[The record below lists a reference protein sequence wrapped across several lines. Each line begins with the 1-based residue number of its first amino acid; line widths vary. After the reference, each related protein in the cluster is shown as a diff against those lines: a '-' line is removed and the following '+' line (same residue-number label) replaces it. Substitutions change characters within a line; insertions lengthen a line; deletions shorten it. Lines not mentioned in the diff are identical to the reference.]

1 MKNVWKIF
9 VEDVKGL
16 CTNAFALI
24 IAIALCFLP
33 ALYAWFNIYAN
44 WDPYSNTGNIK
55 IAVCSLDEGWTNK
68 DNEFINMGDNIKDNL
83 KEKDSIAWTFVDD
96 KEKTIDGVRSGE
108 YYAAL
113 VIEED
118 FTESLYNAV
127 GENFKNP
134 RITYYENQKKNAVA
148 TKITDTAVS
157 TLQTTIN
164 EQYIKAVTE
173 TIFEKSNEITKDYE
187 DKNSVEE
194 FTEKLRSINES
205 LQGYSAMVETFMSGN
220 EKVGDASANLVQN
233 LEKAD
238 GSIDSSIQNLGEAQS
253 GLASTQASYEN
264 FSTQINGSLNN
275 LNQSLNTMS
284 KTIEDSKLQD
294 NLEALGESVKTLG
307 KAAEDA
313 AEYCET
319 VKNDLEEHNPAGVND
334 SIIRQLEAAEKILH
348 SISESTGEMN
358 TSQIAA
364 STVDA
369 MKTAIVGYEG
379 QVKQVQDI
387 YNNEIYPQVNDML
400 NRMSSTLGNLAE
412 ILGNLSDTMGSM
424 SDIFAG
430 VDTTLDTLNMSLEQ
444 MKEIIDRTSNK
455 LTKILEEIDGAD
467 EEEKV
472 DIIMKLLNGNPESY
486 SEFFSQPVKVKSN
499 YIYEIKNYGSGVA
512 PFYTTLAIWVGMTI
526 LVSMVKVHAHPQT
539 VLNPSPAQLFW
550 GRYLLFFI
558 LSQIQALVIVLGD
571 IFLLKI
577 QCLYPFQF
585 WVAAAMASLAFS
597 MLIYSLTISFGDIG
611 KALAVVV
618 MVIQIAGSGGTYPI
632 DALPGFFRA
641 VYVFFPFPYAIDAM
655 RECIGGMYQNTFAI
669 CMLELLIFVVAGL
682 LIGLIIRVPF
692 IHLNHFIEKRME
704 DTKVL

>member
-233 LEKAD
+233 L
-238 GSIDSSIQNLGEAQS
+238 
-253 GLASTQASYEN
+253 
-264 FSTQINGSLNN
+264 
-275 LNQSLNTMS
+275 
-284 KTIEDSKLQD
+284 
-294 NLEALGESVKTLG
+294 
-307 KAAEDA
+307 
-313 AEYCET
+313 
-319 VKNDLEEHNPAGVND
+319 
-334 SIIRQLEAAEKILH
+334 
-348 SISESTGEMN
+348 
-358 TSQIAA
+358 
-364 STVDA
+364 
-369 MKTAIVGYEG
+369 
-379 QVKQVQDI
+379 
-387 YNNEIYPQVNDML
+387 
-400 NRMSSTLGNLAE
+400 
-412 ILGNLSDTMGSM
+412 
-424 SDIFAG
+424 
-430 VDTTLDTLNMSLEQ
+430 
-444 MKEIIDRTSNK
+444 
-455 LTKILEEIDGAD
+455 
-467 EEEKV
+467 
-472 DIIMKLLNGNPESY
+472 
-486 SEFFSQPVKVKSN
+486 
-499 YIYEIKNYGSGVA
+499 
-512 PFYTTLAIWVGMTI
+512 
-526 LVSMVKVHAHPQT
+526 
-539 VLNPSPAQLFW
+539 
-550 GRYLLFFI
+550 
-558 LSQIQALVIVLGD
+558 
-571 IFLLKI
+571 
-577 QCLYPFQF
+577 
-585 WVAAAMASLAFS
+585 
-597 MLIYSLTISFGDIG
+597 
-611 KALAVVV
+611 
-618 MVIQIAGSGGTYPI
+618 
-632 DALPGFFRA
+632 
-641 VYVFFPFPYAIDAM
+641 
-655 RECIGGMYQNTFAI
+655 
-669 CMLELLIFVVAGL
+669 
-682 LIGLIIRVPF
+682 
-692 IHLNHFIEKRME
+692 
-704 DTKVL
+704 